1 MDPSHT
7 RLRVLAAV
15 SHAFATVVTDHAQL
29 LQSIARTTAELVGDG
44 CLVTLLGEDHE
55 TLHNAA
61 SAHRRPELD
70 ADYRSYLAG
79 RGISKSTSGAVA
91 ATVIRSGVARLVP
104 EVDPATLVAQSD
116 EHIKPLAARLDVRSF
131 VVVPIRA
138 RQVIIGS
145 LSLFRSGPG
154 QPYGPDDLVLLED
167 IADRAGLAIEN
178 ARLYDELERRV
189 RQRTAEL
196 EAANRELEA
205 FSRSVAHDLRA
216 PLRSIDGFG
225 RALAED
231 HAAQLDAEGQHYLTR
246 IRAAAQHMGRLID
259 DLLGLSRVTRG
270 ELRRRRVDL
279 SEIARRVLAHLHEA
293 EPGRRV
299 SITVADG
306 LHAEGDLALCE
317 VLLTNLLGNA
327 WKFTGKKPDARI
339 ELGVH
344 AGSTPPVFFVRD
356 NGAGF
361 DPAHAGKL
369 FGTFERLHTTSEFD
383 GIGIGLATVQRI
395 VQRHGGRVWAEGEVE
410 RGASFYFTLE
420 AEAGAASSP
429 ITPARP

>member
-1 MDPSHT
+1 VSEPLAGPEDASHT

-15 SHAFATVVTDHAQL
+15 SHAFATVVTDYPL
-29 LQSIARTTAELVGDG
+29 LLERIAGTTAELVGDG
-44 CLVTLLGEDHE
+44 CLVTLIGEDRE

-61 SAHRRPELD
+61 SAHRQPALD
-70 ADYRSYLAG
+70 AAYRSYLAG
-79 RGISKSTSGAVA
+79 LAVSKTTSNSVA

-104 EVDPATLVAQSD
+104 ALDPATLVAQSD
-116 EHIKPLAARLDVRSF
+116 EALKPLAARLDVRSF

-138 RQVIIGS
+138 RQLVIGS

-154 QPYGPDDLVLLED
+154 QAYGPDDLVLLED

-178 ARLYDELERRV
+178 ARLYDDLERRV

-225 RALAED
+225 RALLED
-231 HAAQLDAEGQHYLTR
+231 HGAQLDAEGLHYLGR
-246 IRAAAQHMGRLID
+246 MRAAAQHMGRLID
-259 DLLGLSRVTRG
+259 DLLGLSRVARG
-270 ELRRRRVDL
+270 VLRRERVDL
-279 SEIARRVLAHLHEA
+279 SEIARRVLVHLHEG
-293 EPGRRV
+293 EPARQV
-299 SITVADG
+299 SIHITDG
-306 LHAEGDLALCE
+306 LVGDGDLPLCE

-327 WKFTGKKPDARI
+327 WKFTGKTRDARI
-339 ELGVH
+339 ELGVRDDV
-344 AGSTPPVFFVRD
+344 SPPVFFVRD

-369 FGTFERLHTTSEFD
+369 FGTFERLHTASEFE

-395 VQRHGGRVWAEGEVE
+395 VHRHGGRIWAEGEVG
-410 RGASFYFTLE
+410 RGATFYFTLA
-420 AEAGAASSP
+420 AEAGG
-429 ITPARP
+429 